1 MSLQNLS
8 LKQQKSSSFHEF
20 TANFLENFKI
30 IMNAKLIKYRDPVLS
45 QKNRAKSNR
54 KLEYS
59 LVFCNS
65 HENLNIK
72 FHIMGLHL
80 RKYSTGVP
88 TSY

>member
-1 MSLQNLS
+1 MSLQILS

-20 TANFLENFKI
+20 SADSHENFKI
-30 IMNAKLIKYRDPVLS
+30 IMNAELIKYRDPVLS
-45 QKNRAKSNR
+45 LKIEPKATENR
-54 KLEYS
+54 
-59 LVFCNS
+59 LVFGNS

-72 FHIMGLHL
+72 FHITGLHL